1 MDALRG
7 PGIGNFE
14 IERWGDGE
22 IEAGTGLPDS
32 VGTYNLIVLIVV
44 VPVNGTII
52 GNIIIE

>member
-1 MDALRG
+1 MDVLRG